1 MDLSTEEKVPEAT
14 PEQKENIESSSK
26 IAETPAEKTKELV
39 DKAKEISADDAL
51 NNLINNTCK

>member
-14 PEQKENIESSSK
+14 PEQQENIEASSK

-39 DKAKEISADDAL
+39 EKAKEISADDAL